1 MINTNHITMNGI
13 IVYIQIYIY
22 IYIFVY
28 DQLLSFIYYPSIPLI
43 IPISRIS
50 SSTMNQSGI
59 LIIHINICW
68 NIWNLNYIDMN
79 NYWFNY
85 IFFGQWFFT
94 KSQKSLTKQVIDQ
107 RSLPPGSPAQVLIR
121 LCGTTV
127 GSKALLSYQL
137 SPRRRG
143 NSPGGATGKP
153 WEGENPWENPRK
165 VGWKSHFLDHSAD
178 FFHCP
183 SGCQLWM
190 SVLWWF
196 TMLCPSVK
204 CVNWLSWFSF
214 TPTSTSSINPTAI
227 STMWGP
233 PVMFVG
239 LDSPQ

>member
-1 MINTNHITMNGI
+1 MNGI
-13 IVYIQIYIY
+13 IVYIQLYTYIY
-22 IYIFVY
+22 ISAY
-28 DQLLSFIYYPSIPLI
+28 DQLLSFTYYPSIPLI

-107 RSLPPGSPAQVLIR
+107 WSLPPGSPAQVLIR

-143 NSPGGATGKP
+143 NSPGGGHREALGRGKP
-153 WEGENPWENPRK
+153 MGKPSESRLEIP
-165 VGWKSHFLDHSAD
+165 
-178 FFHCP
+178 FFRP
-183 SGCQLWM
+183 
-190 SVLWWF
+190 
-196 TMLCPSVK
+196 
-204 CVNWLSWFSF
+204 
-214 TPTSTSSINPTAI
+214 
-227 STMWGP
+227 
-233 PVMFVG
+233 
-239 LDSPQ
+239 